1 MLANL
6 ARGLSGSLAASALVV
21 GTLAVTSQTAPLP
34 APAMRPVA
42 ETALRTVGAQY
53 IANSAFTSGVTGWSS
68 AGRLA
73 TSSVGLNGSPAAVLT
88 SDQLQMVTLSTNPRP
103 VSATAAGDVYQASA
117 SVRSTRVNQRAAIVV
132 REVAPGKTPVIH
144 RTPLTLP
151 DVNWHR
157 ITVQVPVAAPG
168 SSLLVQVQAAGQKV
182 GDRFTVDDVTLTLEK
197 DGTLPPP
204 CTFSQRGIPS
214 SECGAL
220 LGAAYNSNTDPTA
233 WEAEMGGPLGVRRT
247 YWSPTQVASAVN
259 VAKTDLAAHRIPWI
273 SFKLPHTWAEM
284 AAGKGDVWARDLA
297 TRLAQLN
304 GPVWVAFHHEPEGD
318 GNIADW
324 KAMQEHLAPIVRST
338 APNVAY
344 TAILMGWYQISGD
357 TRYSLAN
364 VWPNTKIDI
373 AGFDPYNW
381 YGTLKSTGVIDTKQV
396 DMKTTYF
403 DPISAWAAS
412 KGLAWAVAET
422 GYTDS
427 AHQVDPTWIQR
438 TLDGLEADNGI
449 AMTYFNSSL
458 NSDAT
463 WTWVLGP
470 AKKAA
475 FAATLAGTPRLP

>member
-1 MLANL
+1 
-6 ARGLSGSLAASALVV
+6 VV

-53 IANSAFTSGVTGWSS
+53 VANSAFTSGVTGWSS

-73 TSSVGLNGSPAAVLT
+73 TSSEGLNGSPAAVLT

-117 SVRSTRVNQRAAIVV
+117 SVRSTRVSQRAAIVV

-381 YGTLKSTGVIDTKQV
+381 YGTMKSTGVIDTRQV

-412 KGLAWAVAET
+412 KGVAWAVAET

-438 TLDGLEADNGI
+438 TLTGLEADNGI